1 MISSTSNPR
10 IKAIRKLADSK
21 ERSATNTF
29 LAEGLRVVG
38 QAVDSNAQIQEL
50 LYCDELL
57 VSEYGKSLVEKL
69 KGNPT
74 VEVLE
79 VSKEV
84 FESLARKD
92 KPQGIAAIIRQ
103 KWANLNELSGIHT
116 GIWVAL
122 EAVQNPGNLG
132 TVLRTCDAVGAKGLI
147 LLDHSTDPYDPA
159 AIKASMGAIFT
170 IPVFKAD
177 QPTLQTFL
185 RQNPAIFTIGTSD
198 KAEQDCFEFNYPDP
212 LLLLMG
218 SEREGLSAPYQQL
231 CQTMISIPM
240 EGDLD
245 SLNLSIATGVMLY
258 QIYYQ
263 HRKKVRS

>member
-38 QAVDSNAQIQEL
+38 QAVDSDVHIQEL
-50 LYCDELL
+50 LYCEDLL
-57 VSEYGKSLVEKL
+57 ISDYGKSLVEKL
-69 KGNPT
+69 KQNT
-74 VEVLE
+74 SVEIIE

-92 KPQGIAAIIRQ
+92 KPQGIAAVIRQ
-103 KWANLNELSGIHT
+103 KWADLNDFSSVDR

-132 TVLRTCDAVGAKGLI
+132 TVLRTCDAVGAKGLL

-159 AIKASMGAIFT
+159 AVRASMGAIFT
-170 IPVFKAD
+170 K
-177 QPTLQTFL
+177 TLVKSTL
-185 RQNPAIFTIGTSD
+185 NDVVNLVNHDNIFSVATSD
-198 KAEQDCFEFNYPDP
+198 AASVYYRELRYHKDM
-212 LLLLMG
+212 LLVMG
-218 SEREGLSAPYQQL
+218 SERQGLPQEVLAK
-231 CQTMISIPM
+231 CNEVVKIPM
-240 EGDLD
+240 LGSCD
-245 SLNLSIATGVMLY
+245 SLNLAVATGVVLY
-258 QIYYQ
+258 EILNQVQ
-263 HRKKVRS
+263 TG